1 MLSLLE
7 SLWKSTCPFRALL
20 LMFAGFRDERSSTDL
35 QLPRTLCKIA
45 LMRINVPC
53 AQEGVM

>member
-1 MLSLLE
+1 MLPLLE
-7 SLWKSTCPFRALL
+7 SLWKTTCPFRALL
-20 LMFAGFRDERSSTDL
+20 LMYAGFRDERTYTEL